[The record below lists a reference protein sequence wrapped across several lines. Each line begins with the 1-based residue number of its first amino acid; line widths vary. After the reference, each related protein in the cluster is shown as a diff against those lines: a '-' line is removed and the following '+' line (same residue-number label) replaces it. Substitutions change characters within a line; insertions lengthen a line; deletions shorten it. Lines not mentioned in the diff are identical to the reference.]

1 MRSMLNGYLLGK
13 TFSKTNNT
21 RLLYTL
27 HRCENSH
34 HKFTE
39 YNECFFQV
47 DFSSFK
53 ATKRGDVSKSS
64 TSSMAEL
71 EFWTLE
77 CYKRAIS
84 QVKNLIWFLCSPSP
98 CRTSGASKNGDYRSF
113 FFSILGICYFG
124 VTWCWFLEIWRYF
137 WGVFWQILFDEC
149 FLTNFVTN
157 FFRRILWQIL
167 ILLEVSF

>member
-1 MRSMLNGYLLGK
+1 MNPLCIPLLFHQMSPKIIQKVNIKEKYRCRAKPTKYILFGVNSEKHMLNGYLLGN
-13 TFSKTNNT
+13 TFSKTNIT
-21 RLLYTL
+21 RLLYIL

-64 TSSMAEL
+64 TSAMAEL

-84 QVKNLIWFLCSPSP
+84 QVNNHI
-98 CRTSGASKNGDYRSF
+98 RF
-113 FFSILGICYFG
+113 FFIP
-124 VTWCWFLEIWRYF
+124 E
-137 WGVFWQILFDEC
+137 VF
-149 FLTNFVTN
+149 
-157 FFRRILWQIL
+157 
-167 ILLEVSF
+167 

>member
-77 CYKRAIS
+77 CHKRAIS
-84 QVKNLIWFLCSPSP
+84 QVKNHIWFLSSPSA
-98 CRTSGASKNGDYRSF
+98 CRTSGASKNRDWPAQKWS
-113 FFSILGICYFG
+113 
-124 VTWCWFLEIWRYF
+124 T
-137 WGVFWQILFDEC
+137 
-149 FLTNFVTN
+149 LTFVTLV
-157 FFRRILWQIL
+157 ILDVTLCELLVFL
-167 ILLEVSF
+167 IIPKVQ

>member
-1 MRSMLNGYLLGK
+1 MEILLVKQTVQGC
-13 TFSKTNNT
+13 FI
-21 RLLYTL
+21 

-64 TSSMAEL
+64 TSAMAEL

-77 CYKRAIS
+77 CYKRAIP
-84 QVKNLIWFLCSPSP
+84 QVNNHI
-98 CRTSGASKNGDYRSF
+98 GF
-113 FFSILGICYFG
+113 FFIPE
-124 VTWCWFLEIWRYF
+124 VEQE
-137 WGVFWQILFDEC
+137 VF
-149 FLTNFVTN
+149 
-157 FFRRILWQIL
+157 
-167 ILLEVSF
+167 